1 MIVFTKYRLKEG
13 GSLKKIIVSIP
24 NALLAGGVVMYLKKN
39 PDFKVYREDNPSG
52 IEDLCIASKA
62 DVLLAEVRERSP
74 HTLDEWNIRVKAI
87 KKNLPDC
94 KVVYVVDENSSPDL
108 ADQVALARS
117 NRLIDAFVYGTVSG
131 EYVTALIGSL

>member
-1 MIVFTKYRLKEG
+1 M
-13 GSLKKIIVSIP
+13 KKIVVSIP

-52 IEDLCIASKA
+52 IGNLCIASKA
-62 DVLLAEVRERSP
+62 DVLLAEVRERPP
-74 HTLDEWNIRVKAI
+74 HTLDEWNVRVKEI
-87 KKNLPDC
+87 KKKLPDC
-94 KVVYVVDENSSPDL
+94 KAVYIVDENSSPEL

>member
-1 MIVFTKYRLKEG
+1 M
-13 GSLKKIIVSIP
+13 KKIIVSIP

-39 PDFKVYREDNPSG
+39 LDFKVYREDNPSG

-87 KKNLPDC
+87 EKSLPDC

-117 NRLIDAFVYGTVSG
+117 NRLIDAFVYSTVSG

>member
-1 MIVFTKYRLKEG
+1 M
-13 GSLKKIIVSIP
+13 KKIVVSIP

-39 PDFKVYREDNPSG
+39 PDFKVYREDDPSG

-62 DVLLAEVRERSP
+62 DVVVAEVRERPP

-87 KKNLPDC
+87 EKNLPDC
-94 KVVYVVDENSSPDL
+94 KVVYVVDENSSPEL

>member
-1 MIVFTKYRLKEG
+1 M
-13 GSLKKIIVSIP
+13 KKIIVSIP

-39 PDFKVYREDNPSG
+39 PDFKIYREDNPSG

-74 HTLDEWNIRVKAI
+74 NTLDEWNVRVKAI

>member
-1 MIVFTKYRLKEG
+1 M
-13 GSLKKIIVSIP
+13 KKIIVSIP

-87 KKNLPDC
+87 KISLPDC

>member
-1 MIVFTKYRLKEG
+1 M
-13 GSLKKIIVSIP
+13 KKIIVSIP

-62 DVLLAEVRERSP
+62 DVLLAEVRERPP

-87 KKNLPDC
+87 EKSLPDC
-94 KVVYVVDENSSPDL
+94 KAVYVVDENSSPEL

>member
-1 MIVFTKYRLKEG
+1 M
-13 GSLKKIIVSIP
+13 KKIIVSIP

-52 IEDLCIASKA
+52 IEGLCIASKA
-62 DVLLAEVRERSP
+62 DVLLAEVQERCP

-87 KKNLPDC
+87 KKSLPNC
-94 KVVYVVDENSSPDL
+94 KVVYVVDENSSPEL

-117 NRLIDAFVYGTVSG
+117 NRLIDAFIYGTVSG
-131 EYVTALIGSL
+131 EYVTALVGSL

>member
-1 MIVFTKYRLKEG
+1 M
-13 GSLKKIIVSIP
+13 KKIIVSIP

-39 PDFKVYREDNPSG
+39 PDFKIYREDDPSG

-108 ADQVALARS
+108 ADQVVFARS

>member
-1 MIVFTKYRLKEG
+1 M
-13 GSLKKIIVSIP
+13 KKIIVSIP

-62 DVLLAEVRERSP
+62 DVLLAEVRERPP

>member
-1 MIVFTKYRLKEG
+1 M
-13 GSLKKIIVSIP
+13 KKIVVSIP
-24 NALLAGGVVMYLKKN
+24 NVLLAGGVVMYLKKN

-52 IEDLCIASKA
+52 IENLCIASKA
-62 DVLLAEVRERSP
+62 DVLLAEVRERPP
-74 HTLDEWNIRVKAI
+74 HTLDEWNIRVKEI
-87 KKNLPDC
+87 KKKLPDC
-94 KVVYVVDENSSPDL
+94 KAVYVVDENSSPKL

>member
-1 MIVFTKYRLKEG
+1 M
-13 GSLKKIIVSIP
+13 KKIIVSIP

-39 PDFKVYREDNPSG
+39 PDFKIYREDDPSG

-62 DVLLAEVRERSP
+62 DVLLAEVRERPP

-87 KKNLPDC
+87 EKSLPDC
-94 KVVYVVDENSSPDL
+94 KAVYVVDESSSPEL

-131 EYVTALIGSL
+131 EYVTALISSL

>member
-1 MIVFTKYRLKEG
+1 M
-13 GSLKKIIVSIP
+13 KKIIVSIP

-62 DVLLAEVRERSP
+62 DVLLAEVRERPP

-87 KKNLPDC
+87 KKSLSDC

-131 EYVTALIGSL
+131 EYVTALVGSL

>member
-1 MIVFTKYRLKEG
+1 
-13 GSLKKIIVSIP
+13 LKKIIVSIP

-62 DVLLAEVRERSP
+62 DVLLAEVRERPP
-74 HTLDEWNIRVKAI
+74 HTLDEWNIRVNEI
-87 KKNLPDC
+87 KKKLPDC
-94 KVVYVVDENSSPDL
+94 KAVYIVDENSSPEL

-117 NRLIDAFVYGTVSG
+117 NRLIDAFIYGTVSG

>member
-1 MIVFTKYRLKEG
+1 M
-13 GSLKKIIVSIP
+13 KKIIVSIP

-62 DVLLAEVRERSP
+62 DVLLAEVRERPP
-74 HTLDEWNIRVKAI
+74 HTLDEWNIRVKEI

-94 KVVYVVDENSSPDL
+94 KAVYVVDENSSPEL

-117 NRLIDAFVYGTVSG
+117 NRFIDAFVYGTVSG

>member
-1 MIVFTKYRLKEG
+1 
-13 GSLKKIIVSIP
+13 LKKIIVSIP

-39 PDFKVYREDNPSG
+39 PDFKIYREDNPSG

-62 DVLLAEVRERSP
+62 DVLLAEVRERPP

-87 KKNLPDC
+87 EKSLPDC
-94 KVVYVVDENSSPDL
+94 KVVYVVDENSSPEL

>member
-1 MIVFTKYRLKEG
+1 M
-13 GSLKKIIVSIP
+13 KKIIVSIP

-62 DVLLAEVRERSP
+62 DVLLAEVRERPP

-87 KKNLPDC
+87 KKGLPDC
-94 KVVYVVDENSSPDL
+94 KAVYVVDENALPSWPTKWHLPAATDSSTL
-108 ADQVALARS
+108 SSMARFRA
-117 NRLIDAFVYGTVSG
+117 NM
-131 EYVTALIGSL
+131 

>member
-1 MIVFTKYRLKEG
+1 M
-13 GSLKKIIVSIP
+13 KKIIVSIP

-39 PDFKVYREDNPSG
+39 PDFKIYREDDPSG

-62 DVLLAEVRERSP
+62 DVLLAEVRERPP
-74 HTLDEWNIRVKAI
+74 HTLDEWSVRVKEI
-87 KKNLPDC
+87 KKKLPDC
-94 KVVYVVDENSSPDL
+94 KVVYVVDENSSPEL

>member
-1 MIVFTKYRLKEG
+1 M
-13 GSLKKIIVSIP
+13 KKIIVSIP

-39 PDFKVYREDNPSG
+39 PDFKVYREDDPSG

-62 DVLLAEVRERSP
+62 DVLLAEVRERPP

-87 KKNLPDC
+87 KKSLSDC
-94 KVVYVVDENSSPDL
+94 KVVYVVDENSSPEL

>member
-1 MIVFTKYRLKEG
+1 M
-13 GSLKKIIVSIP
+13 KKIIVSIP

-39 PDFKVYREDNPSG
+39 PDFKIYREDNPSG
-52 IEDLCIASKA
+52 IEDLCIASKV
-62 DVLLAEVRERSP
+62 DVVVAEVRERP
-74 HTLDEWNIRVKAI
+74 PNTLDEWNIRVKAI
-87 KKNLPDC
+87 KKGLPDC
-94 KVVYVVDENSSPDL
+94 KVVYVVDENSSPEL

>member
-1 MIVFTKYRLKEG
+1 M
-13 GSLKKIIVSIP
+13 KKIIVSIP

-39 PDFKVYREDNPSG
+39 PDFKIYREDDPSG

-62 DVLLAEVRERSP
+62 DVLLAEVRERPP
-74 HTLDEWNIRVKAI
+74 HTLDEWNIRVKEI

-94 KVVYVVDENSSPDL
+94 KAVYVVDENSSPKL

-117 NRLIDAFVYGTVSG
+117 NRLIDAFIYGTVSG
-131 EYVTALIGSL
+131 EYVTALVGSL

>member
-1 MIVFTKYRLKEG
+1 M
-13 GSLKKIIVSIP
+13 KKIIVSIP

-52 IEDLCIASKA
+52 IEGLCIASKA
-62 DVLLAEVRERSP
+62 DVLLAEVRERPP

-87 KKNLPDC
+87 KKSLPDC

>member
-1 MIVFTKYRLKEG
+1 
-13 GSLKKIIVSIP
+13 LKKIIVSIP

-62 DVLLAEVRERSP
+62 DVLLAEVRERPP

-87 KKNLPDC
+87 KKGLPDC
-94 KVVYVVDENSSPDL
+94 KVVYVVDENSSPEL
-108 ADQVALARS
+108 ADQVAFARS

>member
-1 MIVFTKYRLKEG
+1 M
-13 GSLKKIIVSIP
+13 KKIIVSIP

-74 HTLDEWNIRVKAI
+74 NTLDEWNVRVKAI

>member
-1 MIVFTKYRLKEG
+1 M
-13 GSLKKIIVSIP
+13 KKIIVSIP

-62 DVLLAEVRERSP
+62 DVLLAEVRERPP
-74 HTLDEWNIRVKAI
+74 HTLDEWSVRVKEI
-87 KKNLPDC
+87 KKKLPDC
-94 KVVYVVDENSSPDL
+94 KVVYVVDENSSPEL
-108 ADQVALARS
+108 ADQVALSRS

>member
-1 MIVFTKYRLKEG
+1 M
-13 GSLKKIIVSIP
+13 KKIIVSIP

-39 PDFKVYREDNPSG
+39 LDFKVYREDNPSG

-87 KKNLPDC
+87 EKSLPDC

>member
-1 MIVFTKYRLKEG
+1 M
-13 GSLKKIIVSIP
+13 KKIIVSIP

-62 DVLLAEVRERSP
+62 DVLLAEVRERPP

-87 KKNLPDC
+87 KKGLPDC
-94 KVVYVVDENSSPDL
+94 KVVYVVDENSSPEL

>member
-1 MIVFTKYRLKEG
+1 M
-13 GSLKKIIVSIP
+13 KKIIVSIP

-62 DVLLAEVRERSP
+62 DVLLAEVRERPP
-74 HTLDEWNIRVKAI
+74 HTLDEWNIRVKEI
-87 KKNLPDC
+87 KKKLPDC
-94 KVVYVVDENSSPDL
+94 KAVYVVDENSSPEL
-108 ADQVALARS
+108 ADQVVLARN
-117 NRLIDAFVYGTVSG
+117 NRLIDAFAYGTVSG